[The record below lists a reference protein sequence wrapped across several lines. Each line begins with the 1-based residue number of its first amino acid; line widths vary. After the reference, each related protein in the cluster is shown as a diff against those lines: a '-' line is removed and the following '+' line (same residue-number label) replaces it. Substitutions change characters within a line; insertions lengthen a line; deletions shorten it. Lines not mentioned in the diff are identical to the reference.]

1 MQSYD
6 IMKYFSKAIVGFG
19 LLSAYD
25 TLVGDKDF
33 VSYSLKDGGTF
44 ALSIVMSEWVVDI
57 LCSYLPINEG
67 MQGMLSRPLISAVIY
82 MYLFNYF
89 IRPNY

>member
-6 IMKYFSKAIVGFG
+6 IMKYFSKGVVGFG

-25 TLVGDKDF
+25 TLIGDKDF
-33 VSYSLKDGGTF
+33 MSYSLKDGGTF
-44 ALSIVMSEWVVDI
+44 ALSIIMSEWIVDI
-57 LCSYLPINEG
+57 LGSYLPINEG
-67 MQGMLSRPLISAVIY
+67 VQGMLSRPIMSAVIY

-89 IRPNY
+89 IRSDF